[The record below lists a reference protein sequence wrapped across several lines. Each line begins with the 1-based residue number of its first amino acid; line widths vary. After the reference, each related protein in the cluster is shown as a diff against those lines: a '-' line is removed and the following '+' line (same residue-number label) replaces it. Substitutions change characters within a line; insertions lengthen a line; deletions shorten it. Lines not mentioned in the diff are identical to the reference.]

1 MATNTISKN
10 KPEDTRKKIIDA
22 AFKEIYKHGYQ
33 GMRIDQVLKN
43 TDLKKGALY
52 YHFSSKQELGY
63 AVLDEDIA
71 KKGAEMWIEPLNN
84 FADPLDGI
92 YTLFIQNESAS
103 KSVWGDEV
111 FILGCPVNNLAQEMS
126 PIDEG
131 FRERIVGMFKLWK
144 GALSD
149 ALKKGQQ
156 KGIVDP
162 SINTEDSAMFI
173 LTIIEGA
180 WGLTKVHQDK
190 EVYLSCGREL
200 KRYLNSLKVKKLVSV
215 G

>member
-1 MATNTISKN
+1 MATNTLSKK

-33 GMRIDQVLKN
+33 GMRIDQVLQN
-43 TDLKKGALY
+43 THLKKGALY

-71 KKGAEMWIEPLNN
+71 KKGAEMWIEPLKN
-84 FADPLDGI
+84 FTDPLQGI
-92 YTLFIQNESAS
+92 YSLFMENESTS
-103 KSVWGDEV
+103 ERIWGSDV
-111 FILGCPVNNLAQEMS
+111 FTLGCPVNNLAQEMS

-131 FRERIVGMFKLWK
+131 FRARIVGMFKYWK

-149 ALKKGQQ
+149 ALKQGQQ
-156 KGIVDP
+156 QGIVDP
-162 SINTEDSAMFI
+162 SINSEDSALFI

-190 EVYLSCGREL
+190 EVYFSCGREL
-200 KRYLNSLKVKKLVSV
+200 KRYLDSLKVK
-215 G
+215 

>member
-1 MATNTISKN
+1 MTKTTSSKN
-10 KPEDTRKKIIDA
+10 KPVDTRKKIIDA

-71 KKGAEMWIEPLNN
+71 KKGEEMWIEPLNN
-84 FADPLDGI
+84 FVDPLDGI
-92 YTLFIQNESAS
+92 YTLFIQNENAS
-103 KSVWGDEV
+103 KRIWGDDV
-111 FILGCPVNNLAQEMS
+111 FNLGCPVNNLAQEMS

-131 FRERIVGMFKLWK
+131 FRERIVGMFKFWK
-144 GALSD
+144 GALTD

-156 KGIVDP
+156 KGIVDL

-200 KRYLNSLKVKKLVSV
+200 KRYLNSLKN
-215 G
+215 

>member
-52 YHFSSKQELGY
+52 YHFSSKQDLGY
-63 AVLDEDIA
+63 AVLDEYISKQGA
-71 KKGAEMWIEPLNN
+71 KMWVEPLYG
-84 FADPLDGI
+84 FDDPLEGI
-92 YTLFIQNESAS
+92 YTLFMQNESVGES
-103 KSVWGDEV
+103 IWGNEAL
-111 FILGCPVNNLAQEMS
+111 ILGCPVNNLAQEMS

-131 FRERIVGMFKLWK
+131 FRKRIVGMFKAWR
-144 GALSD
+144 GALAD
-149 ALKKGQQ
+149 VLKKGQQ
-156 KGIVDP
+156 RGSVDQ
-162 SINTEDSAMFI
+162 SINTEDSAMLI
-173 LTIIEGA
+173 LTIIEGSL
-180 WGLTKVHQDK
+180 GLTKVHQDK

-200 KRYLNSLKVKKLVSV
+200 KRYLDTLKSGK
-215 G
+215 